1 MRTPQLT
8 LRTLFCT
15 LFVAT
20 TLSLGW
26 SVQTAFASSLAQGE
40 PPPVIP
46 TAQAEQPTAVPA
58 KPVVKRVI
66 KPKVVPTAAPAT
78 AADVIPSG
86 SLRVK
91 IIACVDVNRD
101 KICLPDEARIPGVA
115 ITVGDQVFATSNTG
129 ETEVIIPANSQ
140 IEFTPP
146 DGYKDADNNY
156 RKQLLS
162 AGRLDLPLVLGSAAQ
177 APAAPAAAP
186 LQGIEVKLPDNFM
199 QPIVN
204 IDVDLR
210 PVYIGL
216 AAIGGIILLGYLL
229 LGGSLRGIKRVY
241 QSSLAK
247 QDAAL
252 GDQHTRELAVRLQMQ
267 QGWQQIA
274 EQLIADAVSEI
285 ISVDGDAGVLDATA
299 TPTPKFTVVS
309 RDGREF
315 IFTVNPKILKKMR
328 LVKPGDKIVNI
339 TNVSATSRMDVQAL
353 WDYIV
358 RSRNMWSATPPS
370 KAEWYVV
377 VRQANR
383 GVNAGQYK
391 LNPRAT
397 AQISRP

>member
-1 MRTPQLT
+1 MKVHSRITKNNNIAAAEEAPRVRTPKLV

-15 LFVAT
+15 AFAAT

-26 SVQTAFASSLAQGE
+26 SVQTAFASSAAQGE
-40 PPPVIP
+40 PPPVLP
-46 TAQAEQPTAVPA
+46 TAAAAQPTAVPA
-58 KPVVKRVI
+58 KPAAKKVV
-66 KPKVVPTAAPAT
+66 KPKVAATVAPDTGVVPP
-78 AADVIPSG
+78 G

-101 KICLPDEARIPGVA
+101 KICLPDEARLPGVP
-115 ITVGDQVFATSNTG
+115 ITVGDQVFATGNTG
-129 ETEVIIPANSQ
+129 EVDVVIPANSQ

-146 DGYKDADNNY
+146 EGYRDADNNY

-177 APAAPAAAP
+177 ATVAP
-186 LQGIEVKLPDNFM
+186 LPAQGIEVKLPDNFM

-216 AAIGGIILLGYLL
+216 AAIGGVILLGYLL

-299 TPTPKFTVVS
+299 TAPSVTPTLWRSAQLDAAMPS
-309 RDGREF
+309 GGCQPLPHHAD
-315 IFTVNPKILKKMR
+315 NPM
-328 LVKPGDKIVNI
+328 
-339 TNVSATSRMDVQAL
+339 T
-353 WDYIV
+353 
-358 RSRNMWSATPPS
+358 
-370 KAEWYVV
+370 
-377 VRQANR
+377 
-383 GVNAGQYK
+383 
-391 LNPRAT
+391 T
-397 AQISRP
+397 A